1 MSAWSSSP
9 KRKKIRAELAATLPT
24 PCGKCGAMVQPWMRW
39 DVGHIIPTIIAPHL
53 MDDPSNHQ
61 VEHASCNRREGQWLS
76 SKRRPR
82 RRRFPPTSR
91 DW

>member
-1 MSAWSSSP
+1 MSAWSSSS

-76 SKRRPR
+76 SKRPR
-82 RRRFPPTSR
+82 RMKPTSR